1 MTRII
6 SLPSLLRNFS
16 VPVFLSPWSL
26 FSFHPPL
33 LGAKLNLSLDGEA
46 SMLLRTG
53 SSSELSISWHPWSG
67 GASGHF
73 SCRWF
78 IGCSKIAY
86 WHEITQPRA
95 LKTILRLCT
104 RGNGKTKD
112 PNPMSL
118 LWLANWPWFWKQ
130 HQKVVITHREK
141 VVVADEVAGLH
152 RRRFAGSLAEPE
164 KMESCQGHSSLAK
177 VSKGKEGL

>member
-1 MTRII
+1 MTKII

-16 VPVFLSPWSL
+16 VPVFLSPWSI

-46 SMLLRTG
+46 SMLLRALA
-53 SSSELSISWHPWSG
+53 LSCLSLGILG
-67 GASGHF
+67 LEGLVVIFAR
-73 SCRWF
+73 RWF

-164 KMESCQGHSSLAK
+164 KMESCQGHSSLAQ
-177 VSKGKEGL
+177 VSKWKEGL